1 MELVVTLPAEVF
13 RCRICF
19 VTKAAGRPTFGEYK
33 DHSALLR
40 HYRRLHDPETVP
52 VFECQFCGRRDP
64 RLKTLRLHQRLCNAD
79 SATPGAASR
88 GRVSMGHDAVS
99 GSLGHPERSA
109 GGRSQ
114 ARAPEVSRTGP
125 SSLVSAGRKPQ
136 VKAAREVSTTGRLTL
151 GNREGLW
158 PQPSPV
164 PEASRTDRLDLGLTY
179 AAVLTRS
186 SVVGSQAVLPSPCV
200 SVQAS
205 VTPRTAVVATPASCV
220 LCVRTPRRSGIPM
233 PIRSA
238 TSTASPRVPSAS
250 SGGEGSVLPTPV
262 AERVVPA
269 RGAVSGKGS
278 GTPLPASATAPRGV
292 RWPRRA
298 ANAGASRP
306 PSVVSV
312 GTGLGLPPA
321 FATPPTGGSAMRV
334 DSGRQ
339 AASLAATGGVVIHG
353 APAPLA
359 DAPKAARS
367 ADAPDGVVLVRSQ
380 TYTRRVPSALPAAAS
395 SDARHSASTQA
406 GSVATKKASV
416 ADNEWHIVTPRR
428 DRRRAAGRRPPP
440 PDRRRIIP
448 PSPQSNG
455 PARASAPGRPARA
468 TPRVSRAGGRA
479 RATAGPS
486 VGGAANNSRGAPGPS
501 ARPARATPGDA
512 RPAQATPATPA
523 TAAPSGSNR
532 RAPSPR
538 NDGPERAGAP
548 GRPARAAPR
557 ASRAGGGPLATA
569 GPSVGGAANNSRGAP
584 DSSAGAATESS
595 TAPPP
600 TQTTEQRDVSGGTAD
615 ASPTTGSKK
624 RRRRRRNNRPSPN
637 LPPQNSRPT
646 PTSTNPP
653 VPSEQG
659 ATEAAP
665 PPPPPADSRLT
676 ERQRRWLTALE
687 SVHSQPWDAFVAVV
701 EDFVSEIAQTK
712 PQRQAAGDR
721 QDGPPAA
728 AHRGQGRADAAANP
742 PPPAPTRGRGGRRG
756 GRGARRAAA
765 AERRCT
771 SCCPGLCRHHAS

>member
-13 RCRICF
+13 RCRICL

-64 RLKTLRLHQRLCNAD
+64 RLKTLRLHQRLCNAET
-79 SATPGAASR
+79 ATPGAASR

-136 VKAAREVSTTGRLTL
+136 AKAAREVSNTGRLAL
-151 GNREGLW
+151 DNSEGLW

-179 AAVLTRS
+179 AAVLPRS
-186 SVVGSQAVLPSPCV
+186 SVVGSQAALPSPCV

-205 VTPRTAVVATPASCV
+205 VTTRTAVVATPASCV

-250 SGGEGSVLPTPV
+250 SGGEGSTLPTPA
-262 AERVVPA
+262 AERVAPA
-269 RGAVSGKGS
+269 RGAVSDKGRS
-278 GTPLPASATAPRGV
+278 SPLPAPATAPATAPSGV

-321 FATPPTGGSAMRV
+321 FATPPTGASAMRV
-334 DSGRQ
+334 DIGRQ

-353 APAPLA
+353 AAAPLL

-380 TYTRRVPSALPAAAS
+380 TYTRRVSSALPAAAS
-395 SDARHSASTQA
+395 SDARHSSSAKA
-406 GSVATKKASV
+406 GSVVTKQTASV
-416 ADNEWHIVTPRR
+416 PDNEWHVVTPRR

-448 PSPQSNG
+448 PSPRSSG
-455 PARASAPGRPARA
+455 PARANAPGRLARA

-486 VGGAANNSRGAPGPS
+486 VGGAANSLGAPGPS
-501 ARPARATPGDA
+501 AKPARATPGDA
-512 RPAQATPATPA
+512 RPAQATPVTSAT
-523 TAAPSGSNR
+523 TAPSGNHR

-538 NDGPERAGAP
+538 NGGPGRAGAP

-569 GPSVGGAANNSRGAP
+569 GPFVGGEANSRGAP
-584 DSSAGAATESS
+584 DPSASAATESSTARPTPDGS

-600 TQTTEQRDVSGGTAD
+600 TQTTEQRDVSGGTAA
-615 ASPTTGSKK
+615 ASVS
-624 RRRRRRNNRPSPN
+624 
-637 LPPQNSRPT
+637 QNWQQEEETPT
-646 PTSTNPP
+646 P
-653 VPSEQG
+653 
-659 ATEAAP
+659 
-665 PPPPPADSRLT
+665 
-676 ERQRRWLTALE
+676 
-687 SVHSQPWDAFVAVV
+687 
-701 EDFVSEIAQTK
+701 
-712 PQRQAAGDR
+712 
-721 QDGPPAA
+721 
-728 AHRGQGRADAAANP
+728 
-742 PPPAPTRGRGGRRG
+742 
-756 GRGARRAAA
+756 
-765 AERRCT
+765 
-771 SCCPGLCRHHAS
+771 